1 MCEHERPFC
10 FGGMSSGKRPDCQRG
25 KSFGCVDFAVETMR
39 LSERD
44 RCLKCGEARRKLLEL
59 SLSLIIIN
67 MPLPDESGVHFAVS
81 CAETTSA
88 GVLATAPAVQ
98 AGELSDRLE
107 RCGVF
112 VLEKPLSRSSFMQA
126 VRLLSL
132 SQRRVSALQKKNAEL
147 LQKLDDTRLACRA
160 KCLLVERLKL
170 TEDEAHHVLERRA
183 MDLRISRRE
192 AALAVIRQYDSAGAE
207 NH

>member
-1 MCEHERPFC
+1 MENVLIVSGEKALAALTLLLRQC
-10 FGGMSSGKRPDCQRG
+10 GYQNVIAVSS
-25 KSFGCVDFAVETMR
+25 A
-39 LSERD
+39 
-44 RCLKCGEARRKLLEL
+44 GEARRKLLEL

-207 NH
+207 TH

>member
-1 MCEHERPFC
+1 MENVLIVSGEKALAALTSLLRQC
-10 FGGMSSGKRPDCQRG
+10 GYQNVIAVSS
-25 KSFGCVDFAVETMR
+25 A
-39 LSERD
+39 
-44 RCLKCGEARRKLLEL
+44 GEARRKLLEL

-98 AGELSDRLE
+98 AGELSGRLE

-132 SQRRVSALQKKNAEL
+132 FAKACICSAEKRMRSFCKSWMIRGWPAVQNACWWN
-147 LQKLDDTRLACRA
+147 D
-160 KCLLVERLKL
+160 
-170 TEDEAHHVLERRA
+170 
-183 MDLRISRRE
+183 
-192 AALAVIRQYDSAGAE
+192 
-207 NH
+207 